1 MIAARSGNRHWLV
14 GGGIATAAHA
24 VVLAGVLL
32 VQPATPD
39 NLAEQPVVLAEV
51 LDQDSD
57 RVRALQTYEAQRKP
71 RVTKIQQRSAANA
84 SMFHRHTG
92 LAQLATYGPMAVA
105 SRLSVGAIHRQQDW
119 IYSFDA
125 VS

>member
-39 NLAEQPVVLAEV
+39 NLAEQPVVLVELPPQAGPAPAAQAE
-51 LDQDSD
+51 Q
-57 RVRALQTYEAQRKP
+57 AEAQP
-71 RVTKIQQRSAANA
+71 Q
-84 SMFHRHTG
+84 
-92 LAQLATYGPMAVA
+92 PE
-105 SRLSVGAIHRQQDW
+105 
-119 IYSFDA
+119 
-125 VS
+125 